1 MKAKL
6 FSALKYLFFLGIG
19 LSILYAVFKDKDL
32 EKMLLDLQNAEY
44 KWLIFSM
51 FFGYAAYLF
60 RGLRWLLLLETMNYK
75 VSANHATQAVAAG
88 YFANIIFPRAGELV
102 RCTSLYKV
110 TGIPVNKLFGT
121 ILLERTIDLVLL
133 VACICISFVLKFKEL
148 SAFFGTVFNS
158 GATEEISL
166 GKIIFIGCLLAIP
179 LALYLFRSHLKKTA
193 LYQKIN
199 KLWMGVK
206 EGFQTAFYMKQKG
219 LFVIYT
225 LLIWTMYLLMT
236 FICFYSIPETAHL
249 TLADGLYI
257 TVIGG
262 LGMVVPVQGGIGPYH
277 AAVTIGIV
285 SIGLSETT
293 GATLAVLIHSAQSIM
308 IIITGI
314 IAAIVLSF
322 AKRKAKPNEAIETPS
337 N

>member
-6 FSALKYLFFLGIG
+6 FSALKYLLFLSIG
-19 LSILYAVFKDKDL
+19 LSILFFVFKDKDL
-32 EKMLLDLQNAEY
+32 EKMLVDLKNAEY
-44 KWLIFSM
+44 KWLVFSM
-51 FFGYAAYLF
+51 VFGYAAYLF
-60 RGLRWLLLLETMNYK
+60 RALRWLLLLETMNYK
-75 VSANHATQAVAAG
+75 TSANHATQAVAAG

-121 ILLERTIDLVLL
+121 ILLERAIDVVLL
-133 VACICISFVLKFKEL
+133 LICICLSFVLKFKEL
-148 SAFFGTVFNS
+148 SSFFGTVFNS
-158 GATEEISL
+158 SSSGEITL
-166 GKIIFIGCLLAIP
+166 GKLIFIVCLIGIP
-179 LALYLFRSHLKKTA
+179 VVLYLFRKTLKKT
-193 LYQKIN
+193 LLFQKI
-199 KLWMGVK
+199 LSLVLGVK

-219 LFVIYT
+219 LFTVYT
-225 LLIWTMYLLMT
+225 LLIWLMYLLMT
-236 FICFYSIPETAHL
+236 YVCFYSIPETMHL

-277 AAVTIGIV
+277 AAVTLGIV

-322 AKRKAKPNEAIETPS
+322 AKRKAIHNEASS